1 MQSRDQHSCIADFCV
16 VIIVGGQKI
25 AKCLP
30 EGISARINTSS
41 IPSPQMAVFSTAD
54 HLPQQ
59 FLYFLPLP
67 QGQGPLR
74 DGLLDTTFSGGT
86 AKGCSIAMGSS
97 AIGLLFDNTRRFW

>member
-1 MQSRDQHSCIADFCV
+1 M
-16 VIIVGGQKI
+16 
-25 AKCLP
+25 
-30 EGISARINTSS
+30 SS
-41 IPSPQMAVFSTAD
+41 IESFLAHQYFFNTLASNGGFLAGFYF
-54 HLPQQ
+54 PQQ

-86 AKGCSIAMGSS
+86 TKGCSMEMGGS

>member
-1 MQSRDQHSCIADFCV
+1 VSSTGSFLAHQYFF
-16 VIIVGGQKI
+16 
-25 AKCLP
+25 
-30 EGISARINTSS
+30 NTLASNS
-41 IPSPQMAVFSTAD
+41 DFSTAD
-54 HLPQQ
+54 YLPQQ